1 MAHELG
7 IQPYVAPLHT
17 SSIWRLGTVTLKESR
32 IEIELW
38 FCRRFSAAMLVW
50 LLKQSLDS
58 HTVLLTLGPKPF
70 LKQLSLPTVCFDLSV
85 LVRGSGHAHLSRH
98 ALYRRLNQTFQR
110 VRFELQNGD
119 LWVDDKRVC
128 TATPA
133 TPQFYFVQCL
143 WEAFDAPISHDD
155 IFTYCCRQLAK
166 RDGVEKWQSEY
177 LPSTFCH
184 TMKRLLKRQAY
195 DKTLCD
201 EVIKATRTHDEQN
214 AYRFDYTTIILRCG
228 RRESSETPLTHSVD
242 RQHNSSHRHDPS

>member
-1 MAHELG
+1 M
-7 IQPYVAPLHT
+7 
-17 SSIWRLGTVTLKESR
+17 
-32 IEIELW
+32 
-38 FCRRFSAAMLVW
+38 
-50 LLKQSLDS
+50 
-58 HTVLLTLGPKPF
+58 
-70 LKQLSLPTVCFDLSV
+70 
-85 LVRGSGHAHLSRH
+85 SRH

-214 AYRFDYTTIILRCG
+214 AYRLTTPQ
-228 RRESSETPLTHSVD
+228 SSSGAVGGN
-242 RQHNSSHRHDPS
+242 RQKLH